1 MSLTLCHAPGSP
13 SSRCALLTARNLNL
27 DIDVEELHK
36 IVINPLY
43 TGPVLIDNEVILTE
57 ASSIAAYLVNSKR
70 PGSTLYPV
78 DPIKRMSVDARLYH
92 DSVVLLERFIDLI
105 VSSITKF

>member
-43 TGPVLIDNEVILTE
+43 TGPVLIDNEIVLSE
-57 ASSIAAYLVNSKR
+57 ASAIAAYLVNSKR
-70 PGSTLYPV
+70 PGSTLYPT
-78 DPIKRMSVDARLYH
+78 DPIKRLMVDARLYH
-92 DSVVLLERFIDLI
+92 DSVVLLERFIDLV
-105 VSSITKF
+105 VSPKKKF